1 MRLIHSTL
9 FLTTALA
16 LAACSKPAEPEATVP
31 AATAPAA
38 GTEAPAT
45 APAETAAP
53 AASGTAKA
61 TLKATEGNA
70 VAGELSFMTMDNMVH
85 VTGNIT
91 GLAPNSKHG
100 FHIHEKGDC
109 SAPDGSSA
117 GGHFNPA
124 TTDHGQVS
132 AEPHHGGDMDNVTAD
147 AEGKATV
154 DGMLSSNVNIGKGD
168 AFDIVGKG
176 LIVHADPDDYKT
188 QPTGNAGGR
197 LACAVIEAVK

>member
-1 MRLIHSTL
+1 MRFVHSTL
-9 FLTTALA
+9 FLATVLA
-16 LAACSKPAEPEATVP
+16 LGACSKPADPV
-31 AATAPAA
+31 APAA
-38 GTEAPAT
+38 EAPAPT
-45 APAETAAP
+45 AEAPAPTETAAP
-53 AASGTAKA
+53 AAGGTAKA

-70 VAGELSFMTMDNMVH
+70 LAGELSFMTMDNMVH
-85 VTGNIT
+85 VTGTIT

-109 SAPDGSSA
+109 SAPDGASA
-117 GGHFNPA
+117 GGHFNPGSS
-124 TTDHGQVS
+124 DHGQVS
-132 AEPHHGGDMDNVTAD
+132 AEPHHGGDMDNITAD

-176 LIVHADPDDYKT
+176 LIVHADQDDYKT

-197 LACAVIEAVK
+197 QACAVIEAVQ